1 MVAAFQI
8 IMLIILVICGLGS
21 IVDGGKNKHYITV
34 YGLTG
39 VLFLL
44 SVIVNIFAR

>member
-1 MVAAFQI
+1 MVIAFQI
-8 IMLIILVICGLGS
+8 IMLIILVICGLSS
-21 IVDGGKNKHYITV
+21 ITDGGKSKHYITV

-39 VLFLL
+39 ALFLL